1 MTKNNVIF
9 IFDYDG
15 VIADSL
21 DMCIE
26 AFNIIKDKYG
36 FTGSLT
42 KEAIMHLPHV
52 TAEDAF
58 NLLGVSKE
66 DQLLYTGELMKML
79 QANAIKA
86 KMFDGIGDVFKLVK
100 ESGAYLAINTANGSG
115 TVKKRLEMAGLA
127 ELPDYI
133 VGADTPGTKSEKI
146 AHIMEKFSAS
156 PDCTYMIGDS
166 MGDITE
172 GRKAGAHTIAVT
184 YGWQPRAV
192 LESVNPEYIC
202 GTMEELKALVQKKK
216 PGLTP
221 CS

>member
-1 MTKNNVIF
+1 MAKKIF

-26 AFNIIKDKYG
+26 AFNTLKKKYG
-36 FTGSLT
+36 FPGELT
-42 KEAIMHLPHV
+42 KEAIEKLPHV
-52 TAEDAF
+52 TAEAAF
-58 NLLGVSKE
+58 GLLGVSAE
-66 DQLLYTGELMKML
+66 DRHLYTGELMTLL

-86 KMFDGIGDVFKLVK
+86 KIFNGIGDIFRMVK

-115 TVKKRLEMAGLA
+115 TVKKRLQMAGLA

-133 VGADTPGTKSEKI
+133 VGADTPGNKSEKI
-146 AHIMEKFSAS
+146 AHIMEKLSAD
-156 PDCTYMIGDS
+156 PDDTYMIGDS

-184 YGWQPRAV
+184 YGWQPRAT
-192 LESVNPEYIC
+192 LEAVNPEYIC
-202 GTMEELKALVQKKK
+202 DTMEELKMLVQKK
-216 PGLTP
+216 
-221 CS
+221 SRV

>member
-1 MTKNNVIF
+1 MAKKIF

-26 AFNIIKDKYG
+26 AFNVLKDKYG
-36 FTGSLT
+36 FPGELT
-42 KEAIMHLPHV
+42 KEAIAKLPHV
-52 TAEDAF
+52 TAEAAF
-58 NLLGVSKE
+58 GLLGISSE
-66 DQLLYTGELMKML
+66 NRHRYTGELMTIDIFRM
-79 QANAIKA
+79 
-86 KMFDGIGDVFKLVK
+86 VK

-115 TVKKRLEMAGLA
+115 TVKKRLQMAGLA

-146 AHIMEKFSAS
+146 KHIMEKLSAA
-156 PDCTYMIGDS
+156 PDDTYMIGDS

-192 LESVNPEYIC
+192 LVSVEPEFICES
-202 GTMEELKALVQKKK
+202 MDDLKALVQKK
-216 PGLTP
+216 
-221 CS
+221 SRV

>member
-1 MTKNNVIF
+1 MAKKIF

-26 AFNIIKDKYG
+26 AFNTLKKKYG
-36 FTGSLT
+36 FPGELT
-42 KEAIMHLPHV
+42 KDAIEKLPHV
-52 TAEDAF
+52 TAEAAF
-58 NLLGVSKE
+58 GLLGVSAE
-66 DQLLYTGELMKML
+66 DRHLYTGELMTML

-86 KMFDGIGDVFKLVK
+86 KIFDGIGDIFKMVK

-115 TVKKRLEMAGLA
+115 TVKKRLQMAGLA

-133 VGADTPGTKSEKI
+133 VGADTPGNKSEKI
-146 AHIMEKFSAS
+146 AHIMEKLSAD
-156 PDCTYMIGDS
+156 PDDTYMIGDS

-184 YGWQPRAV
+184 YGWQPRAT
-192 LESVNPEYIC
+192 LEAVNPEYIC
-202 GTMEELKALVQKKK
+202 DTMEELKMLVQKK
-216 PGLTP
+216 
-221 CS
+221 SRV

>member
-1 MTKNNVIF
+1 MAKKIF

-26 AFNIIKDKYG
+26 AFNVLKDKYG
-36 FTGSLT
+36 FPGELT
-42 KEAIMHLPHV
+42 KEAIAKLPHV
-52 TAEDAF
+52 TAEAAF
-58 NLLGVSKE
+58 GLLGISSE
-66 DQLLYTGELMKML
+66 NRHRYTGELMTML

-86 KMFDGIGDVFKLVK
+86 KIFDGIGDIFRMVK
-100 ESGAYLAINTANGSG
+100 NSGAYLAINTANGSG
-115 TVKKRLEMAGLA
+115 TVKKRLQMAGLA

-146 AHIMEKFSAS
+146 KHIMEKFSAD
-156 PDCTYMIGDS
+156 PDDTYMIGDS

-192 LESVNPEYIC
+192 LESVEPEFIC
-202 GTMEELKALVQKKK
+202 ESMDELKALVQKK
-216 PGLTP
+216 
-221 CS
+221 SRV